1 MAAGAAASVRTNS
14 GSADARSLGVS
25 DRQLYAWEH
34 DGRIDRVA
42 RGIFAQPG
50 LQADFDLLEVAIRAP
65 EGILCLTSA
74 LARHGLTDDIPAT
87 IDVAL
92 PRVRRQP
99 RTSAPVTWHRFDE
112 VTFDLDRTTL
122 TVAPG
127 IDIGLYG
134 PVRSIVDAFRLR
146 HLYGQEQAVEAL
158 RRWLRQPGNSPARL
172 LSLARHFPTAETP
185 LRRAMEILL

>member
-1 MAAGAAASVRTNS
+1 MSSALAEELPLVFTH
-14 GSADARSLGVS
+14 ADARSLGVS

-112 VTFDLDRTTL
+112 VTFDLDRATL
-122 TVAPG
+122 AVAPG

>member
-1 MAAGAAASVRTNS
+1 MSSALAEELPLVFTH
-14 GSADARSLGVS
+14 ADARSLGVS

-112 VTFDLDRTTL
+112 VTFDLDRATL
-122 TVAPG
+122 AVAPG

-185 LRRAMEILL
+185 LRRAMEILR